1 MINACKPERW
11 NSDTSAS
18 IQQYNEWFMS
28 TAPKAFQDQRKDSLE
43 HVQQMFSDCGYLS
56 NLTADYLCQHPKD
69 LKVFRMMCS
78 PVLAKDRLAGLSSV
92 RKSLIGSMEEMEEG
106 KTLPSKNKA
115 DVAAM
120 LNILEKLRDRYLFQW
135 TVENREPTELELTVA
150 ISVLADRLCG
160 SLTDPV
166 IRNAQ
171 EKRQLDALSAYL
183 DRKGYMK
190 VSDPDIDAFSM
201 SPGTYSF
208 HKNVSLFKN
217 ALNAEAGYVKTPVD
231 VVVMPFV
238 GGGVPVLIE
247 CKSAGDATNTNK
259 RRKEEDT
266 KVAQLRATYGD
277 VTLYLFLCGYFDAG
291 YLGYEAANHMDWVWE
306 HRIEDFDEVIPSAA
320 RI

>member
-11 NSDTSAS
+11 NSDTSSS
-18 IQQYNEWFMS
+18 IQQYNEWFMN

-43 HVQQMFSDCGYLS
+43 HVQQMFANCGFLNNLS
-56 NLTADYLCQHPKD
+56 VEYLCQHPKD
-69 LKVFRMMCS
+69 LKVARMMCS

-92 RKSLIGSMEEMEEG
+92 RKSLIGSMEEMQDD
-106 KTLPSKNKA
+106 KSLPDKNKA

-120 LNILEKLRDRYLFQW
+120 LNILERLRDRYLFKW
-135 TVENREPTELELTVA
+135 TVEKRKPTDQELTIA

-160 SLTDPV
+160 SLTDPI

-171 EKRQLDALSAYL
+171 EKRQLNALSEYL
-183 DRKGYMK
+183 NEKGYVK
-190 VSDPDIDAFSM
+190 VSDPEIDAFSM

-231 VVVMPFV
+231 VVVMPF
-238 GGGVPVLIE
+238 GGGMPVLIE

-306 HRIEDFDEVIPSAA
+306 HRIKDFDEVIPSAA